1 MTEPNQVQL
10 MYHICFLLVVISMG
24 VCLTVIYVE
33 LGTVAVVNEG
43 IRLNANGGSYA
54 MAPALGN
61 LYLGAIHGIHGGAGN
76 QVLLIL
82 EGV

>member
-1 MTEPNQVQL
+1 VLAANASRRYV
-10 MYHICFLLVVISMG
+10 LLINDTA
-24 VCLTVIYVE
+24 TVIYVE
-33 LGTVAVVNEG
+33 LGAAAVVNEG
-43 IRLNANGGSYA
+43 IRLNANGGRYA